1 LVKIIEEPV
10 WTFSATADG
19 HQYDVSWTK
28 ITRPSDGYV
37 FHYVT
42 VTADGEKIRPYEG
55 NAAEFIQA
63 ASAYRR
69 AQLRSEYEWKLDV
82 DYGDYYKDCIVDLW
96 QRAEKGEYLGQSH
109 DQLLYMQDAADILD
123 VDLKTVIDLTDELIE
138 EKRIGLTGY
147 IFISYSAYAREKR
160 GLARRT
166 GHKDFTS
173 TEWYW
178 DCRFCGAKGNY
189 GPGEPDSKDIP
200 CIENKYIVKNE
211 S

>member
-19 HQYDVSWTK
+19 NQYDVIWTK

-42 VTADGEKIRPYEG
+42 VTADGQKIRPYEG
-55 NAAEFIQA
+55 KAPQFIQA

-69 AQLRSEYEWKLDV
+69 TQLRSEYQWKLDV

-123 VDLKTVIDLTDELIE
+123 LDLKTVIDLTDELIA

-147 IFISYSAYAREKR
+147 ILISYKTYINEKKALERE
-160 GLARRT
+160 T
-166 GHKDFTS
+166 GHKDFIG
-173 TEWYW
+173 TEWDW
-178 DCRFCGAKGNY
+178 DCRFCGAHGEFAA
-189 GPGEPDSKDIP
+189 GEPDSKDIP
-200 CIENKYIVKNE
+200 CIENKYTTKDE
-211 S
+211 E

>member
-1 LVKIIEEPV
+1 MVKIIEEPV

-19 HQYDVSWTK
+19 SQYDVIWTK

-42 VTADGEKIRPYEG
+42 VTADGQKIRPYEG
-55 NAAEFIQA
+55 KAPQFIQA

-69 AQLRSEYEWKLDV
+69 TQLRSEYQWKLDV

-109 DQLLYMQDAADILD
+109 DQLLYMQDAANILD
-123 VDLKTVIDLTDELIE
+123 LDLKTVIDLTDELIA

-147 IFISYSAYAREKR
+147 ILISYEAYDQEKKELREE
-160 GLARRT
+160 T
-166 GHKDFTS
+166 GHKDFIS
-173 TEWYW
+173 TEWSW
-178 DCRFCGAKGNY
+178 SCRFCGARGEFAE
-189 GPGEPDSKDIP
+189 GEPSPEDIT
-200 CIENKYIVKNE
+200 CIENKYVEKNKG
-211 S
+211 